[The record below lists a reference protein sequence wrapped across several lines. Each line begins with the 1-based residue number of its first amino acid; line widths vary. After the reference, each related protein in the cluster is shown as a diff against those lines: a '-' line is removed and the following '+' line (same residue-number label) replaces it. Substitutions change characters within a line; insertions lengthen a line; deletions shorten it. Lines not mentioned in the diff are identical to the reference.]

1 MNSKNLNDK
10 AAQSVAK
17 VVADA
22 QKEISLSKL
31 RWRTAELTE
40 KDFPVVAALLDLL
53 ATNPKVSEDAALLS
67 AVSAI
72 QHVFVR
78 LWNDVEQVADA
89 HEVID
94 VEI

>member
-17 VVADA
+17 VVVDA

-78 LWNDVEQVADA
+78 LWNDVEQVSDA

-94 VEI
+94 VGL